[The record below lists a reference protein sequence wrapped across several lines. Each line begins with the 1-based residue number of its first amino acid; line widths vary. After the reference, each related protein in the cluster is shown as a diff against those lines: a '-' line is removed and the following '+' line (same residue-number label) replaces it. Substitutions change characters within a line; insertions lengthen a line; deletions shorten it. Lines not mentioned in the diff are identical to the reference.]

1 MEHAHKMYLVPRQQV
16 EHLSPSNTDVWD
28 IRKNETH
35 RLDAEIKAI
44 LNRTDLKPHDKAG
57 LYSGALQ
64 NFLQYYKQLTSEKT
78 KLTLYTP
85 DAEQPPGPSTH
96 AHDIGPTP
104 TTDAFVLDLLK
115 NISQKYRG
123 AAQML
128 LSKMSTTKDLTT
140 WNARGEFVYKGQPVA
155 GSHMYDLVRGLT
167 HGKTLTTREAPRGW
181 EQFLNAAAELNIPS
195 TIIGNAEN
203 RRKLESLKDPAPA
216 IFTRSPAI
224 STSPFFPQ
232 LTPARDRADLPMG
245 PKKRLFKM
253 NTWLPI

>member
-1 MEHAHKMYLVPRQQV
+1 MYLVPRQQL
-16 EHLSPSNTDVWD
+16 EHLGPSNTDVWD
-28 IRKNETH
+28 IRKNETQ

-64 NFLQYYKQLTSEKT
+64 NFLQYYKQLTSEKN

-85 DAEQPPGPSTH
+85 DAEQQPGPSTVSQ
-96 AHDIGPTP
+96 DIGPTP

-128 LSKMSTTKDLTT
+128 LSKMTTTKDLTT
-140 WNARGEFVYKGQPVA
+140 WNDRGEFVYKGQPVA
-155 GSHMYDLVRGLT
+155 GSHMYDLVWGLT
-167 HGKTLTTREAPRGW
+167 HGKTLSTQDAPRGW
-181 EQFLNAAAELNIPS
+181 EQFLSAAAELNIPS

-203 RRKLESLKDPAPA
+203 RRKLESLKDPTLLFLQGAPLY
-216 IFTRSPAI
+216 RH
-224 STSPFFPQ
+224 
-232 LTPARDRADLPMG
+232 
-245 PKKRLFKM
+245 RLSFH
-253 NTWLPI
+253 N